1 MKNINVNELL
11 TYSDFE
17 KYKNKVVYAVSYSE
31 FISGGVLIFV
41 DNLTSN
47 ENFNPENLFDGAP
60 TPCEFNL
67 LCTVTYME
75 ELDTCMHVYDI
86 MPVSGSWN
94 NVDNNI
100 KPSSWGKTTPNP
112 KQNVFGFST
121 RLSNGNIINEYN
133 FKENKNIHI
142 FPTKDDCQNYI
153 EKCNKVMLKNM
164 MKCCETKA
172 IQYKRTAEKLSAFF
186 SQNFE

>member
-47 ENFNPENLFDGAP
+47 ENFNPENLFDDAP

-100 KPSSWGKTTPNP
+100 KPSSWGKTTPNH

-142 FPTKDDCQNYI
+142 YI
-153 EKCNKVMLKNM
+153 YKSESL
-164 MKCCETKA
+164 CCIPETNA
-172 IQYKRTAEKLSAFF
+172 TL
-186 SQNFE
+186 